1 MTGTD
6 KLRKE
11 NKELRKEVEYLKNQL
26 KKFTDDMSQMQQ
38 QNGKKKM
45 REISPDKEH
54 SVKFMSDQ
62 FDDFTSFKFAAT
74 KQIQQLTKRVEE
86 ISIRCDQIAK
96 SVDAF
101 EEYSYQY
108 NVKIV
113 GLPTVAEN
121 ETSDQTTHHFLKLF
135 FCIGSREC
143 YFI

>member
-11 NKELRKEVEYLKNQL
+11 NKELRKDVEYLKNQL

-62 FDDFTSFKFAAT
+62 FDDFTSFKSAAT

-135 FCIGSREC
+135 FCIGSRKC

>member
-11 NKELRKEVEYLKNQL
+11 NKELRKEVEYLKNRL
-26 KKFTDDMSQMQQ
+26 KKKFTDDMSQVQQ

-45 REISPDKEH
+45 REMSPGKEH

-86 ISIRCDQIAK
+86 ISIRCDQIANLLTPLRSRVTNTMLK
-96 SVDAF
+96 SLD
-101 EEYSYQY
+101 YR
-108 NVKIV
+108 
-113 GLPTVAEN
+113 P
-121 ETSDQTTHHFLKLF
+121 
-135 FCIGSREC
+135 
-143 YFI
+143 